1 MKTRGRD
8 SAASL
13 EVVQFNQG
21 GARGAQ
27 VLERVERPGPP
38 VELTQEQADEW
49 NAVVSRLPAD
59 WFPRETHALLAEY
72 CRHVV
77 TARRI
82 AQLIQNAE
90 GAETLD
96 VVEYDRLGK
105 MAERESR
112 VIASLATKM
121 RLSQQTSYDKTKK
134 KPRTVT
140 KPWD

>member
-13 EVVQFNQG
+13 EVIPFVKP
-21 GARGAQ
+21 
-27 VLERVERPGPP
+27 LERVERPRPP
-38 VELTQEQADEW
+38 AELTDDQAEEW
-49 NAVVSRLPAD
+49 LSVVNRMPAD
-59 WFPRETHALLAEY
+59 WFPRETHALLLDY

-77 TARRI
+77 MSRKI
-82 AQLIQNAE
+82 SQLIQQIEA
-90 GAETLD
+90 GDTLD

-121 RLSQQTSYDKTKK
+121 RMTQQTSYDKSKK
-134 KPRTVT
+134 KPIVT
-140 KPWD
+140 RNPWDT

>member
-13 EVVQFNQG
+13 EIVPFASKV
-21 GARGAQ
+21 AP
-27 VLERVERPGPP
+27 LERVERPRPP
-38 VELTQEQADEW
+38 ADLTDDQAEEW
-49 NAVVSRLPAD
+49 RAVVNRMPAE
-59 WFPRETHALLAEY
+59 WFPRETHALLADY

-77 TARRI
+77 MARKI
-82 AQLIQNAE
+82 SQLIQQSEE
-90 GAETLD
+90 GETLD
-96 VVEYDRLGK
+96 VGEYDRLGR

-121 RLSQQTSYDKTKK
+121 RLTQQTTYDKTKK
-134 KPRTVT
+134 KPSTAL